1 MNCFNH
7 TETPAV
13 AYCRVCGKALCAE
26 CRRTAQGT
34 IFCEEHAPAE
44 ANFAHG
50 LHDRIVEEVN
60 QKIADKVAAATA
72 KAPPYVAG
80 GMNDVSPG
88 LACLLGF
95 IPGVGAIYNGQ
106 YAKGLVHAI
115 IFGLLVS
122 ITSSGTAGDLQPL
135 FGILIGVWVTYMA
148 IEAYHTARKRRAGEP
163 VDEFS
168 SIMDVRGR
176 RGGFP
181 AGAVTLI
188 ALGILLLLSTTDVI
202 QLRYLLRYW
211 PVLLIVAGAYM
222 LYARLSASDSIGNQ
236 EMSHGR
242 Q

>member
-7 TETPAV
+7 SETPAV
-13 AYCRVCGKALCAE
+13 AYCRTCGKALCTE
-26 CRRTAQGT
+26 CKRTAQGT

-44 ANFAHG
+44 ANTSANYARD
-50 LHDRIVEEVN
+50 LHQQIVDEAN
-60 QKIADKVAAATA
+60 AAGMPKPAAYPRTNTAT
-72 KAPPYVAG
+72 G
-80 GMNDVSPG
+80 DVSPG

-115 IFGLLVS
+115 VFGLLVS
-122 ITSSGTAGDLQPL
+122 ITSSGTAGDLEPL
-135 FGILIGVWVTYMA
+135 FGILIGVWVMYMA
-148 IEAYHTARKRRAGEP
+148 LEAYHTARKRRAGEP

-168 SIMDVRGR
+168 SILDVQGR

-181 AGAVTLI
+181 IGAITLI
-188 ALGILLLLSTTDVI
+188 ALGVLLLLSTTDVI

-211 PVLLIVAGAYM
+211 PILLILTGAYM
-222 LYARLSASDSIGNQ
+222 LYVRVSSGGSAMQQ
-236 EMSHGR
+236 EVRHER